1 MKLELELTN
10 DQFECLCRA
19 IVDRIVSCTG
29 QANECDQEEEIDCR
43 HWREQAL
50 LAKEIRAML
59 EPISDRLSDNL
70 QEERNNVGDMLFNL
84 LVDINRVYAAGLDR
98 SWVSQ

>member
-1 MKLELELTN
+1 MKVELELTN
-10 DQFECLCRA
+10 DQFECLYRA

-29 QANECDQEEEIDCR
+29 QANECDRDQEIDWR

-59 EPISDRLSDNL
+59 E
-70 QEERNNVGDMLFNL
+70 
-84 LVDINRVYAAGLDR
+84 R
-98 SWVSQ
+98 SIKGSPTTTRTTQTTSATCSSTFLWI